1 MTSSTASTRKR
12 PNGTESA
19 VFNDLE
25 AMRER
30 ITQHEQVIQKRLE
43 EMDHKLT
50 TCLTI
55 LELLGTQAGL
65 LKGK

>member
-1 MTSSTASTRKR
+1 MTTATSATRKR
-12 PNGTESA
+12 VNGTDAA
-19 VFNDLE
+19 VYNDLE
-25 AMRER
+25 ALRER
-30 ITQHEQVIQKRLE
+30 MSQHESKVSNRLE
-43 EMDHKLT
+43 DMDHKLT

>member
-1 MTSSTASTRKR
+1 MSSTAATRKR
-12 PNGTESA
+12 LNGDAA
-19 VFNDLE
+19 VYNDLE
-25 AMRER
+25 SLRER
-30 ITQHEQVIQKRLE
+30 IAQHETKVESRLE

>member
-1 MTSSTASTRKR
+1 MSSTAQTRKR
-12 PNGTESA
+12 VNGTEAA
-19 VFNDLE
+19 VYNDLE
-25 AMRER
+25 ALRER
-30 ITQHEQVIQKRLE
+30 MAQHEKTVEGRLE

>member
-1 MTSSTASTRKR
+1 MSQTAVTRKR
-12 PNGTESA
+12 LNGADAA
-19 VFNDLE
+19 VYNDLE
-25 AMRER
+25 AIKER
-30 ITQHEQVIQKRLE
+30 IKAHEDKVERRLE
-43 EMDHKLT
+43 DMDHKLT

>member
-1 MTSSTASTRKR
+1 MSSTATTRKR
-12 PNGTESA
+12 LNGSEAA
-19 VFNDLE
+19 VYNDLE
-25 AMRER
+25 AFKER
-30 ITQHEQVIQKRLE
+30 MEKHEETVSKRLE